1 MLKMPFEAVSIWLNK
16 LYISIID
23 PDRSREAFK
32 RTQKFLDPIFL
43 KKVEALSEDVDRL
56 VFVASLMGDINKIK
70 GMLSNAPQDVLDVL
84 VFRFFMTIEDLSL
97 RPGDLYF
104 PDDKPDVLAAFR
116 LFLIE
121 DDSIRNEQSYS

>member
-1 MLKMPFEAVSIWLNK
+1 MLKLPFEAVSVWLNK
-16 LYISIID
+16 LYVSIID

-32 RTQKFLDPIFL
+32 RTQMFLDPIFL
-43 KKVEALSEDVDRL
+43 KKVEALSKDVDHL
-56 VFVASLMGDINKIK
+56 VFDASLVCDLNKIK
-70 GMLSNAPQDVLDVL
+70 EKLSNAPQDVLDVL

-104 PDDKPDVLAAFR
+104 PADKPDVLAAFR

-121 DDSIRNEQSYS
+121 DDSIRNEQSYN